1 MKKSSLPKS
10 TEVLAF
16 LKANSGEFFVQ
27 EVSKASGRN
36 LPRKPKTAK
45 ERNRKAL

>member
-1 MKKSSLPKS
+1 MKKYPVSKS
-10 TEVLAF
+10 AKVIAF